1 MKKIDTKIASKEEQI
16 RQMQAIL
23 AERME
28 QYTISI
34 TNGLMSNPN
43 LIKEAEDIVEIGKKI
58 IDAAYELAAYQL
70 EKIYNQK

>member
-16 RQMQAIL
+16 RKMQAIL

-43 LIKEAEDIVEIGKKI
+43 LIKEEEGIIEIGKKM

-70 EKIYNQK
+70 EKIYSQK